1 MELSIT
7 ISRFSIEI
15 EIVSLG
21 NKSCWDIRATSVNA
35 TVLIQIYIYI
45 LVEVEFR
52 HNFKNVIS
60 INQKYI

>member
-7 ISRFSIEI
+7 ISGFSIEI

-45 LVEVEFR
+45 LVTR
-52 HNFKNVIS
+52 CYNFKNVIS